1 MGLRDRP
8 DEAAMLGDAESRLM
22 LNHLKAWTNDWETK
36 PRQRDDSF
44 FQAFS
49 VQSQQNAELHERQEA
64 IIQQNDALRKH
75 VDEQVDDF
83 HEMVVQLQSDIHA
96 IEKQVKR
103 STAIR
108 FAERFDALRSCEAGD
123 ESDDENVPGLVQDEM
138 PADEEPQKY
147 TTEEWLEWQ
156 KHCDKLDAEEDSRV
170 SPEEIRQMQDF

>member
-1 MGLRDRP
+1 MELRNRP
-8 DEAAMLGDAESRLM
+8 NEAATPGDAESRLM

-36 PRQRDDSF
+36 QRQRDDSF

-49 VQSQQNAELHERQEA
+49 VQNQQNVELHERQEA

-96 IEKQVKR
+96 IVKQVKR

-108 FAERFDALRSCEAGD
+108 FAERPDALRSREAGY
-123 ESDDENVPGLVQDEM
+123 ESDGEKMPGLVQEEM
-138 PADEEPQKY
+138 LADEEPQRY
-147 TTEEWLEWQ
+147 TMEEWLEWQ
-156 KHCDKLDAEEDSRV
+156 KHCDKFEAEEDSRL
-170 SPEEIRQMQDF
+170 SPQ